1 VSTIDPSTHADTGLR
16 AGGVLAEWTLVPYLG
31 RAEHSAPT
39 SVLWRDQNASH
50 LMLLAAGPRVRLPTA
65 P

>member
-1 VSTIDPSTHADTGLR
+1 VSTIDPSTHADIGLR
-16 AGGVLAEWTLVPYLG
+16 VLEVLAEWTLVPYLG
-31 RAEHSAPT
+31 RAEHSTPT

-50 LMLLAAGPRVRLPTA
+50 LMVLAAGLRVRLPTA